1 MKKLGYSLLI
11 YAKFGAYMVSYPFWL
26 LLQKTQSLPDS
37 YKLYKF
43 GSVQFVAEKQV
54 VEMFKESLEILQEV
68 DEKVYEGFRELDIY
82 LIHSDQM
89 PRDYFC
95 RRFGITSDIIDS
107 GIDALVSELARI
119 YFVVEFNDY
128 KVSSFYNED
137 VAPSSWKYAAWANDL
152 RESLE

>member
-1 MKKLGYSLLI
+1 M
-11 YAKFGAYMVSYPFWL
+11 
-26 LLQKTQSLPDS
+26 
-37 YKLYKF
+37 
-43 GSVQFVAEKQV
+43 AEEQV
-54 VEMFKESLEILQEV
+54 IEFFKESLKIFREL
-68 DEKVYEGFRELDIY
+68 DEEMYEEFRELDIC

-95 RRFGITSDIIDS
+95 RRFGISSAIIDG

-119 YFVVEFNDY
+119 YFVVKFNDY

-152 RESLE
+152 RESVE